1 MSIGMHMKEI
11 REAGEADGRKEWT
24 TSDLAPILAAL
35 RGLRFGS
42 VELIIQ
48 DYRLIQID
56 RNEKIRP
63 AKT

>member
-1 MSIGMHMKEI
+1 MSELRIHKD
-11 REAGEADGRKEWT
+11 ADTRKVWT
-24 TSDLAPILAAL
+24 AADLAPILDAL
-35 RGLRFGS
+35 QGLRYGS

-63 AKT
+63 LKT

>member
-1 MSIGMHMKEI
+1 MNETKAQKDQDT
-11 REAGEADGRKEWT
+11 RRDWT
-24 TSDLAPILAAL
+24 AADLAPILEAL
-35 RGLRFGS
+35 RGLRYGS

-63 AKT
+63 SRS

>member
-1 MSIGMHMKEI
+1 MKEN
-11 REAGEADGRKEWT
+11 GPSKEADIRREWT
-24 TSDLAPILAAL
+24 AEELAPILAAL
-35 RGLRFGS
+35 RGLRYGS

-63 AKT
+63 ARV

>member
-1 MSIGMHMKEI
+1 MNEVRQIGE
-11 REAGEADGRKEWT
+11 RDNRRDWT
-24 TSDLAPILAAL
+24 PSDLAPILEAL
-35 RGLRFGS
+35 RGLRYGS

-63 AKT
+63 LKT